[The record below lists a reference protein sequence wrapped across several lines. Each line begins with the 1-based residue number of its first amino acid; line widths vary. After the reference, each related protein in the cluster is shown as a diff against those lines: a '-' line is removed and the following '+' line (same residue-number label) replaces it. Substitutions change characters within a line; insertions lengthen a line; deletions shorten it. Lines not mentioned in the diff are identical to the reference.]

1 MRVGEEIIIYVNAE
15 FLNQIL
21 SKNSTYLWTLF
32 FFIGLILLISAIS
45 IVLII
50 IKKKRFNKKLLT
62 GSTKVYAE
70 ISEVTIN
77 IALSV
82 NHRHPFVII
91 CKWIDPLIG
100 LFYFYKSG
108 CIGFNPRPILK
119 DKGIDHLAV
128 YIDRENPK
136 NYFVSLDEIEKFL
149 GNS

>member
-32 FFIGLILLISAIS
+32 FFTGLILLISAIS
-45 IVLII
+45 IVLIS
-50 IKKKRFNKKLLT
+50 IKKKKFNKRLLT
-62 GSTKVYAE
+62 DGTKVYAE

-77 IALSV
+77 TTFSM

-91 CKWIDPLIG
+91 CKWIDPLTG

-108 CIGFNPRPILK
+108 SIWFNPQPILK

-128 YIDRENPK
+128 YIDKENPK
-136 NYFVSLDEIEKFL
+136 NYFVSLYEIEKFL
-149 GNS
+149 GNL